1 MLTSLPNRS
10 LPKVAVMSFAL
21 LSLASMPL
29 LAQSRTDMPA
39 QQGSGDI
46 HHNMTPEQMQ
56 QHHQSMLEQMRQ
68 MTTHMESMTP
78 EMIAQMT
85 PAQQQQ
91 HHQQMMAQMKEM
103 MGQMEQWGQ
112 MMQGNHSMA
121 GDTPHQ
127 MEEHQSH
134 PAPSGDHHPA
144 GHH

>member
-1 MLTSLPNRS
+1 MLTSLSNRS
-10 LPKVAVMSFAL
+10 LLKVAVMSFAL

-29 LAQSRTDMPA
+29 LAQSHADMPA

-68 MTTHMESMTP
+68 MTAHMESMTP
-78 EMIAQMT
+78 EMMAQMT

-103 MGQMEQWGQ
+103 MAQMEQWGQ
-112 MMQGNHSMA
+112 MMQGDHSMS
-121 GDTPHQ
+121 GDAPHQ

-134 PAPSGDHHPA
+134 PAPSGDRHPA
-144 GHH
+144 GHQ